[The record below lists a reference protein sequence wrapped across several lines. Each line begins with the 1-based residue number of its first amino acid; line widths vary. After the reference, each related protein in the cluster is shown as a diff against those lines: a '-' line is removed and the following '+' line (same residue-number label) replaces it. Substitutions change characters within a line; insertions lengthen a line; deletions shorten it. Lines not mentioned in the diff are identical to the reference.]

1 MPEDPQNDYP
11 WQMRSANEVARRCVV
26 LYPVVAA
33 GHGGPRGEFIGWLK
47 REGLWDAVSPKEVAF
62 LQSESPTQ
70 KQQADATWRVEALAP
85 LLWSLRLLPELPPP
99 TGYCDGKAMKRV
111 LPPLMG
117 STVEW
122 LALARLRP
130 AEEIYD
136 ANEGIYQMHWAVRDA
151 RLNDKPVPNCY
162 DAGVVQERHYA
173 LNWLIGYSG
182 QDWDD
187 VSTDT

>member
-1 MPEDPQNDYP
+1 
-11 WQMRSANEVARRCVV
+11 
-26 LYPVVAA
+26 
-33 GHGGPRGEFIGWLK
+33 
-47 REGLWDAVSPKEVAF
+47 
-62 LQSESPTQ
+62 
-70 KQQADATWRVEALAP
+70 
-85 LLWSLRLLPELPPP
+85 
-99 TGYCDGKAMKRV
+99 
-111 LPPLMG
+111 MG

-151 RLNDKPVPNCY
+151 RLNDKPVPNGY